1 MLNAIRTIAVL
12 GTGVMGAPMAA
23 NMARAGLSVRTWD
36 PVPERAAAVE
46 GAEPAASAAEAADGA
61 DAVLTMVT
69 DGEAADEVV
78 FGENG
83 AAARLRAGA
92 VWIQSATVGVGP
104 TQLLAARA
112 AEHGLVFVD
121 APMLGT
127 TPSARSGQL
136 RVLASGP
143 EEARAA
149 CEPVFSAVGEKTT
162 WLGEAGRGSRMK
174 LVFNG
179 WLLTQVAGVA
189 ESLALAEA
197 LGFEPQELFQV
208 VEGTPADTPTLRA
221 AGGDM
226 LRGAFEPGLS
236 LELARKDALLI
247 IEAARDAGVEPL
259 LTEVML
265 ERIERALRLGHGGRA
280 YTSIY
285 LGMRS

>member
-61 DAVLTMVT
+61 DAVLTMVP
-69 DGEAADEVV
+69 DGEAAGEAL
-78 FGENG
+78 FGESG

-92 VWIQSATVGVGP
+92 VWIQSATIGVGP
-104 TQLLAARA
+104 TEGLAARA

-143 EEARAA
+143 EEAHAA

-208 VEGTPADTPTLRA
+208 VEGTPADTTILRS

-236 LELARKDALLI
+236 LEHARKDALLI

-265 ERIERALRLGHGGRA
+265 GRIERALRLGHGGRA

-285 LGMRS
+285 LGVRG

>member
-12 GTGVMGAPMAA
+12 GTGAMGAPMAA

-46 GAEPAASAAEAADGA
+46 GAQPAASAAEAADGA

-69 DGEAADEVV
+69 DGEAAEEAL
-78 FGENG
+78 FGRNG
-83 AAARLRAGA
+83 AAWRLGAGI
-92 VWIQSATVGVGP
+92 WIQSATIGVGP
-104 TQLLAARA
+104 TERLAARA
-112 AEHGLVFVD
+112 TEHGLVFVD

-127 TPSARSGQL
+127 TPAAQQGQL

-143 EEARAA
+143 EAARAA
-149 CEPVFSAVGEKTT
+149 CEPVFSAIGGRTI

-189 ESLALAEA
+189 ESLALTEA
-197 LGFEPQELFQV
+197 LGFEPQDLFDV
-208 VEGTPADTPTLRA
+208 VEGTLADTTILRS

-226 LRGAFEPGLS
+226 LRGAFEPGLAI
-236 LELARKDALLI
+236 EHARKDALLI
-247 IEAARDAGVEPL
+247 IDAAREAGVEPL
-259 LTEVML
+259 LTQVML
-265 ERIERALRLGHGGRA
+265 ERIERTLRLGHGGKA

-285 LGMRS
+285 LGIRS